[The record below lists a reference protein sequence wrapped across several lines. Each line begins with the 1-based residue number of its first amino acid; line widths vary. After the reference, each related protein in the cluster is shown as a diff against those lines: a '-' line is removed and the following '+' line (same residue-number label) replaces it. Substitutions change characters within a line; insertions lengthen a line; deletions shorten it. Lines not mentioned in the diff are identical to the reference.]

1 VGIAIW
7 LATPGFA
14 VIIGFDDFDGGG
26 TYLSRTIVPDNSPR
40 NGAFPGSIYDVFGT
54 TDRTVNFDFAD
65 DSAGSYPA
73 DTFGILKTGKT
84 DKVFGVEDLTNPDNP
99 GGTGTGTWTFN
110 IAGYTD
116 LALVADFAA
125 MGDFETSNDSYV
137 LTASIDGGPAQTI
150 FASVI
155 REDIDNYPY
164 TLESGT
170 VVTLSDPVQVNGV
183 IINNN
188 FQTLSAVIGGTGNVL
203 TIQFSAMND
212 GGSEVFIFEN
222 LTVTGVPEPTSLA
235 LLGLGVAGLIRRR

>member
-1 VGIAIW
+1 VGVAVW

-14 VIIGFDDFDGGG
+14 LVIGFDDFDGGG
-26 TYLSRTIVPDNSPR
+26 IYLSRTIVPDNSAL
-40 NGAFPGSIYDVFGT
+40 NGAFPGSIYDVFGI
-54 TDRTVNFDFAD
+54 TDRTVNYDFAD

-84 DKVFGVEDLTNPDNP
+84 DKVFGVEDLLNPDNP

-110 IAGYTD
+110 VAGYTN
-116 LALVADFAA
+116 LALVIDFAA
-125 MGDFETSNDSYV
+125 MGDFETANDSYM

-155 REDIDNYPY
+155 REDIDNYVY

-170 VVTLSDPVQVNGV
+170 TVMLNDPVEVNGV

-188 FQTLSAVIGGTGNVL
+188 FQTLSAAIAGTGSVL
-203 TIQFSAMND
+203 TVQFNATND

-235 LLGLGVAGLIRRR
+235 LLGLGLVRLIRRR